1 MAVRRRDF
9 ITLVGGATAW
19 PFAARAQDAG
29 RTYRL
34 GGLAISPR
42 NSPFFVAMFDELRR
56 HGFVEG
62 QNLAI
67 DWHHYGQRI
76 DLIPQFAAE
85 LVKAQVDVI
94 YATGEPGIRAAQRAT
109 ATIPIVGVT
118 NDMVGAGLVN
128 SLPRPGG
135 NTTGISILATELNGK
150 RQDLL
155 IDAVPGLRRL
165 AALVDS
171 NETASA
177 EDRALKDAARA
188 RGVELSIHRIA
199 RPEEILTAIDAAHGS
214 GAEALNVL
222 ASPILYGNRQ
232 IIMQRVAA
240 LHLPA
245 IYQFPEDA
253 EEGGLVAYGP
263 RLFRIYTELVASQIA
278 KVLRGAKPAD
288 VPVVQPTKFE
298 LVVNLKTAKALGL
311 TIPEPFL
318 IRADKVIE

>member
-1 MAVRRRDF
+1 MRRREF
-9 ITLVGGATAW
+9 ITLVGSATLAW
-19 PFAARAQDAG
+19 PLATRAQEVG

-76 DLIPQFAAE
+76 DLIPEFAAE
-85 LVKAQVDVI
+85 LVKARVDVI

-155 IDAVPGLRRL
+155 IDAVPRLRRM

-171 NETASA
+171 NETDSVQLQ
-177 EDRALKDAARA
+177 ALQDAARA
-188 RGVELSIHRIA
+188 RDVELSVHRIA
-199 RPEEILTAIDAAHGS
+199 RPEEISSAIDAAQGS
-214 GAEALNVL
+214 GAAALNVL
-222 ASPILYGNRQ
+222 ASPILNGNRK
-232 IIMQRVAA
+232 IIMERVAA
-240 LHLPA
+240 FHLPA

-253 EEGGLVAYGP
+253 EEGGFVAYGP

-288 VPVVQPTKFE
+288 VPVEQPTKFE
-298 LVVNLKTAKALGL
+298 LVINLKTAKALGL